1 MSVPNEWA
9 SVTAAPATKAS
20 RVRADG
26 KRIFRMGPPQV
37 IWWAWVGIVV
47 LSLVD
52 YLVQAHRLPS
62 LRFALGALAITGLV
76 YACAQ
81 WPMVIADERGVE
93 VRNPIRRFFVPW
105 VAVRGIY
112 LADSL
117 EVECAR
123 GTKKKNKT
131 IYSWALSTPRRS
143 RARAQL
149 RGWQWDQG
157 KRNRPSGYGS
167 LPDPARVL
175 AKMTTAEIMARE
187 LATMSEEARFRSVM
201 QNVELGVGQE
211 LSVGQEFSVG
221 QELSVGQDGTDRDG
235 AGSADVPL
243 DEVPAGGPAE
253 PAEMMVA
260 SWSWLA
266 IAVFVVPAVAFLV
279 VSFLS

>member
-1 MSVPNEWA
+1 MSVPNDRA
-9 SVTAAPATKAS
+9 SVTGVPATKAS
-20 RVRADG
+20 RIRSDG

-52 YLVQAHRLPS
+52 YLVQAHRFPS

-117 EVECAR
+117 EVECTR
-123 GTKKKNKT
+123 GAKKNKT

-201 QNVELGVGQE
+201 RNVEL
-211 LSVGQEFSVG
+211 
-221 QELSVGQDGTDRDG
+221 GTDRDG
-235 AGSADVPL
+235 ADSADVPL
-243 DEVPAGGPAE
+243 DEVPAGESAE
-253 PAEMMVA
+253 PAEVMVA
-260 SWSWLA
+260 SWSWLP
-266 IAVFVVPAVAFLV
+266 IVVFVVPAAAFLV
-279 VSFLS
+279 ASFLS

>member
-1 MSVPNEWA
+1 VSVPNDGA
-9 SVTAAPATKAS
+9 SVTGAPATKAS
-20 RVRADG
+20 RQRADG

-47 LSLVD
+47 FSVAD
-52 YLVQAHRLPS
+52 YLIQAHRFVSPK
-62 LRFALGALAITGLV
+62 FALGALAITALV

-93 VRNPIRRFFVPW
+93 VRNPIRRYFVPW

-123 GTKKKNKT
+123 LAPKKNKT

-167 LPDPARVL
+167 LPDPAKVL

-187 LATMSEEARFRSVM
+187 LATMSEEARFRSVIKD
-201 QNVELGVGQE
+201 VDLVGGDITGEDAESARADEVRADEVRAGDLARSAGE
-211 LSVGQEFSVG
+211 LSGQG
-221 QELSVGQDGTDRDG
+221 
-235 AGSADVPL
+235 
-243 DEVPAGGPAE
+243 EV
-253 PAEMMVA
+253 MVA
-260 SWSWLA
+260 SWSWLP
-266 IAVFVVPAVAFLV
+266 ILVFVVPAVAFLV
-279 VSFLS
+279 VAFLP